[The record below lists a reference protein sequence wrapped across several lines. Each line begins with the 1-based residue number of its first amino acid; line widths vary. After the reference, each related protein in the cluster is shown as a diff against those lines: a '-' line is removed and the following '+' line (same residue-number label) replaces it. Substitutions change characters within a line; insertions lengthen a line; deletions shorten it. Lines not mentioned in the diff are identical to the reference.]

1 MIGFAGKRVIEQTIG
16 ESLPEEFQTAEFLLE
31 HGFVDKIVE
40 RGLLKETLGRLL
52 RYHKKVEKP
61 IHMGRDTIL
70 LKERDRELEKAI
82 AQRKEKQIEPWE
94 RVKRSRNTKR
104 PTSLDYIKRIF
115 KGFIELHGDRVY
127 GEDRAMIVGVA
138 LIGGIPVTV
147 IGQQKG
153 RSIKE
158 NIERNFGMS
167 NPEGYRKALRL
178 MKQAEKFKRPIIC
191 FVDTAGAACGMEAEE
206 RGQGEAIARNLFEM
220 ASLNVPVLSILIGE
234 GGSGGALALAVA
246 NEVWM
251 MENAT
256 YSVLSPEGF
265 ASILWKDNKR
275 AQEATQVMKIT
286 AQDLWELGIIE
297 KIIREPIEASEEN
310 IDSLCAYL
318 KQGIKEFIEKYR
330 YMESEQLRKHRY
342 ERFRKM

>member
-1 MIGFAGKRVIEQTIG
+1 
-16 ESLPEEFQTAEFLLE
+16 
-31 HGFVDKIVE
+31 
-40 RGLLKETLGRLL
+40 
-52 RYHKKVEKP
+52 
-61 IHMGRDTIL
+61 
-70 LKERDRELEKAI
+70 
-82 AQRKEKQIEPWE
+82 
-94 RVKRSRNTKR
+94 
-104 PTSLDYIKRIF
+104 
-115 KGFIELHGDRVY
+115 
-127 GEDRAMIVGVA
+127 MIVGVA

>member
-1 MIGFAGKRVIEQTIG
+1 M
-16 ESLPEEFQTAEFLLE
+16 
-31 HGFVDKIVE
+31 
-40 RGLLKETLGRLL
+40 
-52 RYHKKVEKP
+52 
-61 IHMGRDTIL
+61 
-70 LKERDRELEKAI
+70 
-82 AQRKEKQIEPWE
+82 
-94 RVKRSRNTKR
+94 KRSRNTKR

-220 ASLNVPVLSILIGE
+220 ASLSVPVLSILIGE

-297 KIIREPIEASEEN
+297 KIVREPIEASEEN

>member
-1 MIGFAGKRVIEQTIG
+1 M
-16 ESLPEEFQTAEFLLE
+16 
-31 HGFVDKIVE
+31 
-40 RGLLKETLGRLL
+40 
-52 RYHKKVEKP
+52 
-61 IHMGRDTIL
+61 
-70 LKERDRELEKAI
+70 
-82 AQRKEKQIEPWE
+82 
-94 RVKRSRNTKR
+94 
-104 PTSLDYIKRIF
+104 
-115 KGFIELHGDRVY
+115 
-127 GEDRAMIVGVA
+127 
-138 LIGGIPVTV
+138 
-147 IGQQKG
+147 
-153 RSIKE
+153 
-158 NIERNFGMS
+158 
-167 NPEGYRKALRL
+167 
-178 MKQAEKFKRPIIC
+178 
-191 FVDTAGAACGMEAEE
+191 
-206 RGQGEAIARNLFEM
+206 
-220 ASLNVPVLSILIGE
+220 
-234 GGSGGALALAVA
+234 AVA
-246 NEVWM
+246 NEVWI